1 MKPIMKISL
10 FVFFLLCITD
20 LHSQKPAP
28 LAGGEKILW
37 IGNSFSGWC
46 GPISNCLSSLCKA
59 SNINNIQVKSMGKGM
74 GILKEYCMCPLG
86 IIDEI
91 KTGNYDIV
99 VFQGWQD
106 SYTRRD
112 WEYYNCSGTH
122 LDGAAYTG
130 WPMAKD
136 TFVKYGTLL
145 KNEAVASGA
154 AAVAQMPH
162 IGVKFPSTD
171 WTRNWESYNA
181 LNSASGTY
189 IMPSLN
195 AFDSAHKYFKV
206 YTDGSGNPIKT
217 GDADN
222 LYDVLYGDAGHQN
235 SNGMALE
242 TYFCYTVLTGGK
254 CPVGLDPID
263 MPCKYDCGG
272 SFTTSLQPVLAGIA
286 YRKGLEWLGLVASN
300 ADTTHPKA
308 PGNLTSSNVS
318 GSGFTLTWQAS
329 ADVTGTVT
337 YDVFVDGNRIN
348 TTDLSTLTYNV
359 SITKPGTYKA
369 YVYAKDNF
377 GNCSP
382 SSAVVSVSTAIN
394 RTTCGTYNAKGGS
407 TTAMFDNDTMTYVNY
422 QAGYGQTSWV
432 IYKFCSGNKYAINRY
447 SMTTG
452 TLGRRDWDPASW
464 VLKGSNDSI
473 TWKRLDNRTGVT
485 YTATNRTHT
494 YDISNS
500 TPYLY
505 YKFDSI
511 ADGSSDWLQI
521 GEIELFEGVSAV
533 ADTIKPSVPLNLRTG
548 TISPNGFT
556 IAWDASTDNV
566 GVAFY
571 EVFLDG
577 VSKGLT
583 ISPTQTFGGLTSG
596 TTYKCTVRAKDAAG
610 NLSALSAELS
620 VKTTEQD
627 MFPPSV
633 PAGLSAASIAAT
645 SFTLTWTAS
654 TDNIAVSG
662 YEVFRGTTSCGTS
675 ASTSLSVTGLTA
687 LTEYSMTVKAYDAAG
702 NMSDASVVLKVTTT
716 APSSDTQAPTV
727 PAGLAS
733 SAITKNSFTLSWV
746 ASTDNV
752 GVVRYEVFRGTTSCG
767 TTASTLLSV
776 TGLAEATAYSMTV
789 KAIDAAGNVSAA
801 STALVVTTKASI
813 SLDRT
818 EDIISIYP
826 NPAQYSITVGSG
838 NQDEAFNIT
847 IIGILGQIVKT
858 AGPLTGSQ
866 LVDISDLVPG
876 FYTVRLDFG
885 TYTRTQRL
893 LIQR

>member
-1 MKPIMKISL
+1 
-10 FVFFLLCITD
+10 
-20 LHSQKPAP
+20 
-28 LAGGEKILW
+28 
-37 IGNSFSGWC
+37 
-46 GPISNCLSSLCKA
+46 
-59 SNINNIQVKSMGKGM
+59 
-74 GILKEYCMCPLG
+74 
-86 IIDEI
+86 
-91 KTGNYDIV
+91 
-99 VFQGWQD
+99 
-106 SYTRRD
+106 
-112 WEYYNCSGTH
+112 
-122 LDGAAYTG
+122 
-130 WPMAKD
+130 
-136 TFVKYGTLL
+136 
-145 KNEAVASGA
+145 
-154 AAVAQMPH
+154 
-162 IGVKFPSTD
+162 
-171 WTRNWESYNA
+171 
-181 LNSASGTY
+181 
-189 IMPSLN
+189 
-195 AFDSAHKYFKV
+195 
-206 YTDGSGNPIKT
+206 
-217 GDADN
+217 
-222 LYDVLYGDAGHQN
+222 
-235 SNGMALE
+235 
-242 TYFCYTVLTGGK
+242 
-254 CPVGLDPID
+254 
-263 MPCKYDCGG
+263 
-272 SFTTSLQPVLAGIA
+272 
-286 YRKGLEWLGLVASN
+286 
-300 ADTTHPKA
+300 
-308 PGNLTSSNVS
+308 
-318 GSGFTLTWQAS
+318 
-329 ADVTGTVT
+329 
-337 YDVFVDGNRIN
+337 
-348 TTDLSTLTYNV
+348 
-359 SITKPGTYKA
+359 
-369 YVYAKDNF
+369 
-377 GNCSP
+377 
-382 SSAVVSVSTAIN
+382 
-394 RTTCGTYNAKGGS
+394 
-407 TTAMFDNDTMTYVNY
+407 
-422 QAGYGQTSWV
+422 
-432 IYKFCSGNKYAINRY
+432 
-447 SMTTG
+447 MTTG

-583 ISPTQTFGGLTSG
+583 ISPTQKFGGLTSG
-596 TTYKCTVRAKDAAG
+596 TPYKCTVRAKDAAG
-610 NLSALSAELS
+610 NLSPRSAELS